1 MPPSDPPDDL
11 PPARGL
17 APKDDQPFAPRVNWR
32 FWAPVLVVVLGFPI
46 IWTQRK
52 QAEANRRRSLL
63 LREHATLTAS
73 IAPPYLQMRERV
85 LRWTAEGVGAYA
97 GDMRDPAFSWDAFVA
112 DRALYGRVRVHEV
125 HDQATALRSLQHRY
139 PDQLTPC
146 LGVEVTFA
154 RQVFEKGEFLLPSFV
169 QAVRDSDDATRLHAL
184 REDLLFRL
192 RRDTAALVD
201 ASRRRYFILGVDEG
215 RASVQGATRVFVF
228 DLQSGRPMLRARGL
242 GDDLVFIPFQ
252 IHGSPRP
259 VGRMPTPGLS
269 QHDCSVG
276 NAVRAV
282 AGVRQLG
289 IQHAPDP
296 PPEDAGAPPADAA
309 RSAPDA

>member
-1 MPPSDPPDDL
+1 MSPSDPPDDL

-17 APKDDQPFAPRVNWR
+17 APKGDQPFSPRINWR
-32 FWAPVLVVVLGFPI
+32 FWAPVLAVVIGFPV

-52 QAEANRRRSLL
+52 NAEADRRRSRLL
-63 LREHATLTAS
+63 QEHATLTAS
-73 IAPPYLQMRERV
+73 ISPRFRHTRENV
-85 LRWTAEGVGAYA
+85 LRWTVESVGPYA
-97 GDMRDPAFSWDAFVA
+97 GDFRAPGFSWDGFVS

-125 HDQATALRSLQHRY
+125 HDEAGALRSLRHRY

-146 LGVEVTFA
+146 LGVEVTFV
-154 RQVFEKGEFLLPSFV
+154 RELFDKGEFLLPSFV
-169 QAVRDSDDATRLHAL
+169 DAVREASDATRLHAL

-192 RRDTAALVD
+192 RRDTPMLVEAA
-201 ASRRRYFILGVDEG
+201 RRQYFVLAVDEG
-215 RASVQGATRVFVF
+215 RASVQGATRVYVF
-228 DLQSGRPMLRARGL
+228 DLNAARPVLRARGL

-276 NAVRAV
+276 NAVRVV
-282 AGVRQLG
+282 AGVAPLG

-296 PPEDAGAPPADAA
+296 ADAGAAPGDATGA
-309 RSAPDA
+309 PPDA